1 MSAKKIKTAKTVK
14 KVVDNPCD
22 SPGMECQ
29 SLIIE
34 GSNYKT
40 QLTKKYLNRKI
51 WKAPDSKK
59 LYSYIP
65 GTILKIMVSE
75 GQTISELDE
84 VIILEAMKM
93 RNRITIPV
101 SGVIKKIYIKEGER
115 IPKGELMLE
124 LE

>member
-1 MSAKKIKTAKTVK
+1 MTARKSKTTRTGK

-22 SPGMECQ
+22 SPNMECG
-29 SLIIE
+29 SLVIE
-34 GSNYKT
+34 GSKYKT
-40 QLTKKYLNRKI
+40 QLTQKYLNRKT
-51 WKAPDSKK
+51 WEAPDPKK

-65 GTILKIMVSE
+65 GTILKIMVNE
-75 GQTISELDE
+75 GQNVSEFEE

-93 RNRITIPV
+93 RNRITVPL

-115 IPKGELMLE
+115 VPKGELMLE

>member
-1 MSAKKIKTAKTVK
+1 MTAKKTKTEK

-22 SPGMECQ
+22 SPNMECG

-34 GSNYKT
+34 GSKYKT
-40 QLTKKYLNRKI
+40 QLTKKYLNRKN
-51 WKAPDSKK
+51 WEAPDPKK

-65 GTILKIMVSE
+65 GTILKIMVEE
-75 GQTISELDE
+75 GQSVSELDE

-93 RNRITIPV
+93 RNRITVPV
-101 SGVIKKIYIKEGER
+101 SGVIKKVYIKEGER
-115 IPKGELMLE
+115 VPKGELMLE

>member
-1 MSAKKIKTAKTVK
+1 MTAKKTKNEK

-22 SPGMECQ
+22 SPNMECG

-34 GSNYKT
+34 GSKYKT
-40 QLTKKYLNRKI
+40 QLTKKYLNRKN
-51 WKAPDSKK
+51 WEAPDPKK

-65 GTILKIMVSE
+65 GTILKIMVEE
-75 GQTISELDE
+75 GQSVSELDE

-93 RNRITIPV
+93 RNRITVPV
-101 SGVIKKIYIKEGER
+101 SGVIKKVYIKEGER
-115 IPKGELMLE
+115 VPKGELMLE